1 MTQND
6 DKGRRGETRERNRA
20 INNPMSDKKPRQP
33 FAAFIRDLLIT
44 GALFALPIGL
54 TLWIVVLLFRLA
66 DNAALALLFP
76 TLADPRA
83 LPFVFPGLG
92 LALTLALI
100 TLLGAISA
108 GVLGRFFLTTAEKL
122 FLDRLPVVR
131 NLYKTSKQVARTI
144 LSEHSKAFREAALLR
159 YPHESAWSIAF
170 VSARPHPEVRRLLGQ
185 DITTLFL
192 PAVPNP
198 TTGFLLFAEP
208 QQWRRLDMSLEDAL
222 KFVVSGGIVQR
233 RGRPDP
239 AASARR
245 SERHFGQWARKHFLG
260 GLLIGLPVFFT
271 LWLCWQIAVFLDNLL
286 RPLLPGALLP
296 SNPWIAL
303 PGVGI
308 LMTFVLLLALGLL
321 VRGWIGRIILPRAEG
336 LLARVPFAGGVYSAL
351 KMILDSAFS
360 RSALAFRESVLF
372 EYPHPGVW
380 GIGFLTSDESEALRR
395 SMGSDAEEMVNI
407 FFPTTPNPTTGFFL
421 VVPRSRVKVME
432 ISLEEAFK
440 LVLSIGT
447 SADGVGE

>member
-1 MTQND
+1 
-6 DKGRRGETRERNRA
+6 
-20 INNPMSDKKPRQP
+20 
-33 FAAFIRDLLIT
+33 
-44 GALFALPIGL
+44 
-54 TLWIVVLLFRLA
+54 
-66 DNAALALLFP
+66 
-76 TLADPRA
+76 
-83 LPFVFPGLG
+83 
-92 LALTLALI
+92 
-100 TLLGAISA
+100 
-108 GVLGRFFLTTAEKL
+108 
-122 FLDRLPVVR
+122 
-131 NLYKTSKQVARTI
+131 
-144 LSEHSKAFREAALLR
+144 
-159 YPHESAWSIAF
+159 
-170 VSARPHPEVRRLLGQ
+170 
-185 DITTLFL
+185 
-192 PAVPNP
+192 
-198 TTGFLLFAEP
+198 
-208 QQWRRLDMSLEDAL
+208 
-222 KFVVSGGIVQR
+222 
-233 RGRPDP
+233 
-239 AASARR
+239 
-245 SERHFGQWARKHFLG
+245 
-260 GLLIGLPVFFT
+260 
-271 LWLCWQIAVFLDNLL
+271 IAVFLDNLL

>member
-1 MTQND
+1 
-6 DKGRRGETRERNRA
+6 
-20 INNPMSDKKPRQP
+20 MSDKKPRQP

-308 LMTFVLLLALGLL
+308 LMTFVLVAGA
-321 VRGWIGRIILPRAEG
+321 W
-336 LLARVPFAGGVYSAL
+336 LARARLDRTHYFAACRGFTGACAVCGRGVFGVE
-351 KMILDSAFS
+351 MILDSAFS